1 MSLSASSSLSVV
13 VVGPEL
19 DALGVALRRAHPTH
33 TAHKPACRAKRAPEG
48 PLCVG
53 LRFTERRSAQRTD
66 AANKQISVGTIVDS
80 AMQRAAQHHTALF
93 HPVVRYT
100 CPFGG
105 VRVRCT
111 RDQGKGCTA
120 MLSIVRCVE
129 QDASR
134 RTCQR
139 RERCACQSRLTT
151 RRPSFFLLFFLLW
164 SYRTMTTN
172 RI

>member
-1 MSLSASSSLSVV
+1 MHSALLYGAHTQRTPHTSPHVV
-13 VVGPEL
+13 RSALPKDRCAG
-19 DALGVALRRAHPTH
+19 DARSQ
-33 TAHKPACRAKRAPEG
+33 
-48 PLCVG
+48 
-53 LRFTERRSAQRTD
+53 ERRSAQRTD